1 MRCQAEGGKEG
12 GRRGD
17 ASFCSVAKEEKVMA
31 RRRYVALSTPLFL
44 LFFFSPLATL
54 AISYLWSPVRPSAR
68 PPVIPPGDASEASGV
83 LPHHSSDMK
92 KLAEVS
98 RLARKE
104 VGLGRRICNRNLRQ
118 KKEVS

>member
-1 MRCQAEGGKEG
+1 
-12 GRRGD
+12 
-17 ASFCSVAKEEKVMA
+17 MA

-68 PPVIPPGDASEASGV
+68 PAVIPPGDASEASGV

-92 KLAEVS
+92 KLAEEVS

-104 VGLGRRICNRNLRQ
+104 VGLGRRISNRKLRQ
-118 KKEVS
+118 KKKKFHERTLQEVGSRDL